1 MDGMGVNIEHIKAI
15 GLVSGGLDS
24 QLAVAVLKEQGL
36 DLIGLHF
43 YNGFA
48 PGALRRVIL
57 GEETEEGY
65 LDDRARELSGILG
78 ITVEVI
84 DVSRDFLD
92 VLVSPSHGYGANV
105 NPCIDCRILML
116 KRAKDVMEREGA
128 RFIFTGEVLGQ
139 RPMSQHR
146 QAMDLVE
153 RRSGLGGLLLR
164 PLSAKLLPPTVP
176 EEEGW
181 VKRDDLLDI
190 QGRSRKR
197 QMELAREL
205 GLREY
210 DQPAGGCTLTD
221 GNYARRF
228 RDIMRRRER
237 PHLLR
242 NEAVLLA
249 VGRHFRLGP
258 GVKIVVGRNE
268 TENRYIEANWTGS
281 WLATT
286 IDYPGPTVLVQG
298 EPDDEDLRRAASIT
312 VRYSDAKHLPSVRV
326 VLRRGDESV
335 TLEVAPITDEELEPL
350 RV

>member
-1 MDGMGVNIEHIKAI
+1 MDGMMMNIERIKAI

-24 QLAVAVLKEQGL
+24 QLAVAVLKEQGPL
-36 DLIGLHF
+36 LIGLHF

-57 GEETEEGY
+57 GEETEEMY
-65 LDDRARELSGILG
+65 LDNRARELSDILG
-78 ITVEVI
+78 ISVEVI
-84 DVSRDFLD
+84 DISCDFLD

-116 KRAKDVMEREGA
+116 RRAKDVMERVGA
-128 RFIFTGEVLGQ
+128 RFVFTGEVLGQ

-176 EEEGW
+176 ENEGW

-197 QMELAREL
+197 QMELARKL

-210 DQPAGGCTLTD
+210 VQPAGGCTLTD
-221 GNYARRF
+221 GTYTRRF
-228 RDIMRRRER
+228 RDVMQRRDR
-237 PHLLR
+237 PGILR
-242 NEAVLLA
+242 DEAVLLA

-268 TENRYIEANWTGS
+268 TENRYIETHWSGS

-286 IDYPGPTVLVQG
+286 TDYPGPTVLVQG
-298 EPDDEDLRRAASIT
+298 EPDVEDLRRAASVT
-312 VRYSDAKHLPSVRV
+312 ARYSDAKHLPSVRV
-326 VLRRGDESV
+326 VLWRGDESV
-335 TLEVAPITDEELEPL
+335 TREVAPITNEELEPL
-350 RV
+350 RI